1 MTVYEEIFEVIKER
15 KKQFE
20 NGTAAENSY
29 TCYLFDKGVDKICKK
44 VGEEATETVIAAKNG
59 DNNELMNEINDLLY
73 HVMVLCANQG
83 LEWSDVEKV
92 LDERNEK
99 IGNLKKFHQDE
110 MYYKNSCGHGFS
122 KTGSCLKEWTE
133 SRDTTILYDYANQ
146 FGVDTTLITVKIAA
160 DGLGQVQVEGKTV
173 PQTYSGKFFAGVAME
188 LYAVPTGGGIF
199 YQWEDGSTDN
209 PRLVAPTDGASYT
222 ASFK

>member
-44 VGEEATETVIAAKNG
+44 VGDEATETVIAAKNG

-92 LDERNEK
+92 LDERTEK
-99 IGNLKKFHQDE
+99 IGHLKKVHTVD
-110 MYYKNSCGHGFS
+110 KN
-122 KTGSCLKEWTE
+122 T
-133 SRDTTILYDYANQ
+133 
-146 FGVDTTLITVKIAA
+146 
-160 DGLGQVQVEGKTV
+160 
-173 PQTYSGKFFAGVAME
+173 
-188 LYAVPTGGGIF
+188 
-199 YQWEDGSTDN
+199 
-209 PRLVAPTDGASYT
+209 
-222 ASFK
+222 

>member
-20 NGTAAENSY
+20 SGTAAENSY
-29 TCYLFDKGVDKICKK
+29 TCYLVEKGVDKICKK

-59 DNNELMNEINDLLY
+59 DNDELMNEINDLLY

-99 IGNLKKFHQDE
+99 IGNLKKLHQVD
-110 MYYKNSCGHGFS
+110 KN
-122 KTGSCLKEWTE
+122 T
-133 SRDTTILYDYANQ
+133 
-146 FGVDTTLITVKIAA
+146 
-160 DGLGQVQVEGKTV
+160 
-173 PQTYSGKFFAGVAME
+173 
-188 LYAVPTGGGIF
+188 
-199 YQWEDGSTDN
+199 
-209 PRLVAPTDGASYT
+209 
-222 ASFK
+222 